1 MRQRIYLSGPISN
14 DPDYM
19 QKFTEADAYL
29 RNQGYQVANPAE
41 LYRSLPQNVSYEEL
55 MSIDLHIMDIC
66 DTVIQ
71 LEGWEESKGCNREY
85 GYALAKDMIVMT
97 MTELKET
104 IQKRAEGK
112 KGGE

>member
-29 RNQGYQVANPAE
+29 RNQGYHVANPAE
-41 LYRSLPQNVSYEEL
+41 LYRSLPDDATYEEL
-55 MSIDLHIMDIC
+55 LTLDLHILDLC
-66 DTVIQ
+66 DVLVQ
-71 LEGWEESKGCNREY
+71 LPGWEKSPGANREY
-85 GYALAKDMIVMT
+85 GYALAMDKLVVPYSVMK
-97 MTELKET
+97 L
-104 IQKRAEGK
+104 K